1 MTAAVALAAVAFL
14 LTACM
19 IPEETSAF
27 NLINRDRAANGVP
40 SLSVHGHLVTK
51 AQNWATYLASNSGG
65 ICHSSRLKH
74 SNLADGVPAGWLALG
89 ENVGCTAGSGPWQG
103 AVNTLQGQFMG
114 SSGHR
119 ANIVNGRYNYG
130 GVGLSMFYTGPNTWV
145 VYETQ
150 VFAQF

>member
-1 MTAAVALAAVAFL
+1 MIAAVAVAALALL
-14 LTACM
+14 LTSCM

-27 NLINRDRAANGVP
+27 NLVNRDRAANGVAP
-40 SLSVHGHLVTK
+40 LSVHGHLVTK

-65 ICHSSRLKH
+65 VCHGSKLKH
-74 SNLADGVPAGWLALG
+74 SNLADGVPAGWRLLG
-89 ENVGCTAGSGPWQG
+89 ENVGCTSGSGPWPG
-103 AVNTLQGQFMG
+103 SVNTLQTQFMN

-119 ANIVNGRYNYG
+119 ANIVNPAFNYA